1 MGTTIGERVR
11 VLRLRRGLTQARLA
25 HLVGRSERWLIDFER
40 GGVDPRLS
48 DALALARV
56 LGVGV
61 EELAGHSTPGA
72 RRAGRPPPRPPVQR
86 GARMSALTLRAGGR
100 LRGGRRPAAL
110 PPHRRGRDRDACT
123 ERSST

>member
-1 MGTTIGERVR
+1 MPRSMQAMGTTIGERVR
-11 VLRLRRGLTQARLA
+11 VFRLRRGLTQARLA

-61 EELAGHSTPGA
+61 DELAGYSAPVA
-72 RRAGRPPPRPPVQR
+72 RRAGRPPPRPPLLR
-86 GARMSALTLRAGGR
+86 GTSYDGGPPVGLRA
-100 LRGGRRPAAL
+100 AA
-110 PPHRRGRDRDACT
+110 
-123 ERSST
+123 RSAP